1 MFPETLTAT
10 RNSRCVANPPR
21 LPARARCLH
30 VPRTPDS
37 FRHPLRH
44 PLLSLVDVLTDYSD
58 SFSHAQQQGYYYQ
71 DARQQAST
79 QHRRQKGKG
88 GKGKASE
95 KDNDKGKDEDK
106 ANGKASYKDEGG
118 ANAKSEGEDK
128 AEAKGDVDR
137 KAEVEA
143 AAV

>member
-37 FRHPLRH
+37 FRHPL
-44 PLLSLVDVLTDYSD
+44 LSLVDVLTDYSD

-71 DARQQAST
+71 DARQQGQGPHQYSDSGGYPSHQAYQQQLAYAGMQQSAS
-79 QHRRQKGKG
+79 QPYWYSAPYG
-88 GKGKASE
+88 
-95 KDNDKGKDEDK
+95 
-106 ANGKASYKDEGG
+106 EGG
-118 ANAKSEGEDK
+118 EQRRRAGERPGGRRGGSRPGRQDPT
-128 AEAKGDVDR
+128 
-137 KAEVEA
+137 
-143 AAV
+143 